1 MTSMPGNPHADAAQP
16 VYSSH
21 QTHEQVQ
28 ESLVYTQREATLALA
43 FEVRTVALL
52 AVATA
57 TFADGSAMF
66 PAQIDYARRQIA
78 DRLGLGGDEP

>member
-1 MTSMPGNPHADAAQP
+1 MGTLIGNPHADAAQP
-16 VYSSH
+16 IYWSH

-52 AVATA
+52 LASSMAGTA
-57 TFADGSAMF
+57 DSADGQYETAM
-66 PAQIDYARRQIA
+66 RRMGETSDQ
-78 DRLGLGGDEP
+78 